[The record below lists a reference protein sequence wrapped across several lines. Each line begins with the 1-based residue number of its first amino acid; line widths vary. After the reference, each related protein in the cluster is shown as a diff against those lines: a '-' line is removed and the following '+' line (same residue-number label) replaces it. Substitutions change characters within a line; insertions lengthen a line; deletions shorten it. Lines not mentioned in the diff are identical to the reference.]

1 MRSRKLNF
9 VSITFIVVL
18 LCQSVHSQLQI
29 GFSRNSCILVE
40 LIVKDAV
47 RDSFIRDH
55 GIAAGLVKL
64 HFSDCFV
71 RTRGPGYDVPSGR
84 RDGKISLA
92 SDTFSNLPTPSF
104 NVDQLTQIFDKK
116 GFTQEE
122 MVIEY
127 QIKILIVKEIN
138 PLLTNTMIFSNNQCL
153 DLINR
158 LYNFNGTKGQDPS
171 LDFINASWLK
181 RQRYYISV
189 LANRGLFTSY
199 QILMT
204 NTTTANQVNQ
214 SKRNPLLWRSKFAG
228 AMVKMGQLD
237 VLTGNAG
244 EKRSNCKVINS

>member
-29 GFSRNSCILVE
+29 GFSRNSCILVK

-71 RTRGPGYDVPSGR
+71 RTRGPSYDVPSGR

-127 QIKILIVKEIN
+127 QIKILIVREIN

-153 DLINR
+153 DLMFQDMESK
-158 LYNFNGTKGQDPS
+158 LYLNDMKK
-171 LDFINASWLK
+171 LC
-181 RQRYYISV
+181 YYISV
-189 LANRGLFTSY
+189 LANRGLFTSD

-228 AMVKMGQLD
+228 VMVKMGQLD